1 MVDRS
6 NEKQTTTF
14 IATMKQAIKPKWA
27 DRNIKPLKGKL
38 FNINIVTDKIK
49 GLISQLIKKIIII
62 INK

>member
-1 MVDRS
+1 MDES
-6 NEKQTTTF
+6 NEKRTTTF